1 MMEKCWFEKVVIIGV
16 GLIGG
21 SLGLAGK
28 GKGIFGEVVGVGR
41 SRANLEHARE
51 RGAVDRFL
59 HELREALAGADLV
72 VLATP
77 VQGIVTVGKEI
88 APLLE
93 EGTILTDVGS
103 VKEGLVRELES
114 SLPAGVHFV
123 GGHPIA
129 GSEESGASAARE
141 DLFLRRRTI
150 LTPTRRTDPEALARV
165 HAMWEAVG
173 SLVVEMEAD
182 VHDTILA
189 AVSHLPHMVAYA
201 LAGTLMEMTED
212 YPDITD
218 YAAGGFRDTTRIA
231 ASHPEMWR
239 DICKMNKKKIV
250 EMIEKYEAVLEKIK
264 FQIQGN
270 DFAKLSRTFQEAR
283 SLRKNL

>member
-1 MMEKCWFEKVVIIGV
+1 MEKCFFDKVVIIGV

-28 GKGIFGEVVGVGR
+28 EKSIFGEVVGVGR
-41 SRANLEHARE
+41 SRANLDQARE
-51 RGAVDRFL
+51 RGAVDDFFQ
-59 HELREALAGADLV
+59 EPREALPGADLV

-77 VQGIVTVGKEI
+77 VQSIVTIGKEI

-93 EGTILTDVGS
+93 DGAILTDVGS

-114 SLPAGVHFV
+114 NLPAGVRFV

-129 GSEESGASAARE
+129 GSEASGASAARE
-141 DLFLRRRTI
+141 DLFLHRRTI
-150 LTPTRRTDPEALARV
+150 LTPTGRTDPEALARV

-173 SLVVEMEAD
+173 SIVVEMD
-182 VHDTILA
+182 VDAHDRILA

-212 YPDITD
+212 FPDITD

-250 EMIEKYEAVLEKIK
+250 EMIEQYEAVLEKIK
-264 FQIQGN
+264 SQIQGN
-270 DFAKLSRTFQEAR
+270 NFAKLSRTFQEAR
-283 SLRKNL
+283 NLRKKL